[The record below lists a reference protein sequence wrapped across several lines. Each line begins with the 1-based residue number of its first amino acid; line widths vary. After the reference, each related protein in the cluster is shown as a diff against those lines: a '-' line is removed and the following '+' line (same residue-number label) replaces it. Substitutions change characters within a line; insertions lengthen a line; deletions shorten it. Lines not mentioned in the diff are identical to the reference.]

1 MMALTREGWDGAG
14 AADEGRRPTPLPP
27 PGLGA
32 NRQSPMKGPPVGLVR
47 QTVTTDGRGWS
58 P

>member
-1 MMALTREGWDGAG
+1 MALTREGRDGAG
-14 AADEGRRPTPLPP
+14 AADEGTPVRAPPT